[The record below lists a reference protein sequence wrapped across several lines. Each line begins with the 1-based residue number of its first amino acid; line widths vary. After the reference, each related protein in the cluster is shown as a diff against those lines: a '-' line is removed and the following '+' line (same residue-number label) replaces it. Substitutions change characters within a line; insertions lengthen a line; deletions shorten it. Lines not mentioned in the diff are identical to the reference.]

1 MLVDTGTMKPSA
13 LVDAEMKPSILG
25 NAGTMDEPSKLVDMG
40 TKPSTLVDAG
50 TNPSTLVDAGA
61 NPSTLVDAGTNPSTL
76 VDAGTN
82 PSTLVDAG
90 TNPSTLVDAGTN
102 PSTLVDAGTNPS
114 TLVDAGTNPS
124 TLVDAGTNPS
134 TLVDAGTKPST
145 LVDSGTNPS
154 TLVDAGTNPSTLVG
168 AGTNPSTLVDA
179 GTNPSTLVDTGV
191 KLVDSRSKPSRLI
204 DIETNTLNPGSKELV
219 CVREMLADATCES
232 ENEEGGREALG
243 VGIDLGGRNVADS
256 VGVVTSNMG
265 VADIEIMRK
274 KSGCDVTLVG
284 PTADERSKFNGDVAI
299 VVPIGM
305 GRVVESMK
313 SGVSFGVEVGVGE
326 GDRTRK
332 LSIVCCVGDKSGVVK
347 ATVVVSGEDVSS
359 VSMTTVDSSIISKG
373 GGVEVNWDMDI
384 RGVMTAD
391 GVSMSSDVMLVA
403 TVEGAMS
410 SGREDPG
417 SKSADV
423 SIGMTAS
430 EVVVG
435 SSITSDEERGVA
447 SGEEGMAGRGVTSGE
462 EGMGIAKGGEGCSV
476 IDTGASVNEVAGWSN
491 SCVSILLL
499 GNKKSSVASGMAEG
513 VATGVAVGVATGVAV
528 GVATGVAVGVAT
540 GVAVGVATGV
550 AVGASTSKN
559 SVCEVLKK
567 PSVNDGV
574 EVIDSSNCK
583 VLMKRSVA
591 DCVGVVGMGVT
602 MSLVSAVGVGVNCRV
617 GVAKIKLASLPPR
630 MEVSAEKI
638 GKKVRIL
645 SSSGVVVEGWMGK
658 ESAVKWEVGG
668 GNREGDKGVDR
679 KLTLSWLDRKK
690 LLDEDGVG
698 EMKGGKETVAAV
710 VADENGVTESE
721 GSRTSFVVT
730 ISVGSGGRTGVV
742 IGGGVSKV
750 ATVAAGWRGG
760 RAEMKRGK

>member
-25 NAGTMDEPSKLVDMG
+25 NAGTTDEPSKLVDMG

-50 TNPSTLVDAGA
+50 TNPSTLVDAGT

-179 GTNPSTLVDTGV
+179 GTNPSTLVDTRV
-191 KLVDSRSKPSRLI
+191 KLGDSRSKPSRLI
-204 DIETNTLNPGSKELV
+204 DIETNTLNPGSV

-256 VGVVTSNMG
+256 VGVVTSSMG
-265 VADIEIMRK
+265 VADRK

-326 GDRTRK
+326 GDLVRE

-359 VSMTTVDSSIISKG
+359 VSMTTVDSSVISKG
-373 GGVEVNWDMDI
+373 GGEEVNWDMDI

-391 GVSMSSDVMLVA
+391 GVSMSGDVMLVA
-403 TVEGAMS
+403 TAEGAML
-410 SGREDPG
+410 SGREEA

-423 SIGMTAS
+423 SVGMTAS

-447 SGEEGMAGRGVTSGE
+447 SGEEGVAGRGVTSGE
-462 EGMGIAKGGEGCSV
+462 EGMGIAKGEEGCSV

-499 GNKKSSVASGMAEG
+499 GNKKSL
-513 VATGVAVGVATGVAV
+513 
-528 GVATGVAVGVAT
+528 
-540 GVAVGVATGV
+540 VATGV
-550 AVGASTSKN
+550 AVGAATSKN
-559 SVCEVLKK
+559 SVCEVL
-567 PSVNDGV
+567 
-574 EVIDSSNCK
+574 VIDSSNCK
-583 VLMKRSVA
+583 VLTKRSVA
-591 DCVGVVGMGVT
+591 DCVGMVGMGVT
-602 MSLVSAVGVGVNCRV
+602 MSFEGKVSAVGVGVNCRV

-760 RAEMKRGK
+760 RAPEREMKRGK